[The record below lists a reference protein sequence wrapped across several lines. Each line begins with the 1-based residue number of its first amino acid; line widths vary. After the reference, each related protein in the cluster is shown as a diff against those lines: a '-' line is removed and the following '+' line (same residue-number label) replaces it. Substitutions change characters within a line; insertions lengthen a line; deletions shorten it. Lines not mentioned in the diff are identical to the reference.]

1 MNDVIDNV
9 VGVDGVID
17 CCESNADISVGSTS
31 IGMRVGKSVVGDCL
45 FLENDEFDAVF
56 MDSGD
61 VIHRHRGS
69 DVVVSRDTRD
79 EGFFQ
84 LVFM

>member
-31 IGMRVGKSVVGDCL
+31 IGGCL